1 MTSQPTGNPTRLD
14 EILGSGPN
22 FWNQNS
28 TLALKPDT
36 VLGGVGNDTIIS
48 ASLGGSQIE
57 GNSDNDVL
65 TSTGPNDTL
74 FGGEGNDSLVVNSLS
89 RAIGDEGRD
98 TLTASSTATLYGGA
112 DRDFILALSVNN
124 VLFGN
129 AGNDT
134 ILGGV
139 QGGDSI
145 YGGKDNDLIGFASTG
160 GSSNIGISIGTQIA
174 GVNQGRNFVGGN
186 LGNDT
191 IFGTGDSESLYGGQ
205 DDDSVVGVGST
216 TYAAGDLGDDIVV
229 IQNPL
234 EQNVNPITGVT
245 TTVRV
250 GVIQTTLEG
259 GDGNDSLYGG
269 IGELGQGG
277 NVFNGGGG
285 NDTIQSYAFQD
296 SVSGGDGN
304 DFLQTNTSDVL
315 VSIGFGTVTTL
326 TLGFAGDSTLDG
338 GEGDDTI
345 NSAFE
350 SDFLFGG
357 GGNDTLSGPFTLMDG
372 GDGNDTLDGSSFV
385 RTATTSLEVSL
396 FGGAGNDILSG
407 ARQGEG
413 GQGLINTF
421 AGGSGDD
428 SITLNSTSDVLLTDS
443 ANLEGNDTI
452 TAFQITPADVQGKAD
467 FVLFD
472 TLGSNLI
479 SGSNG
484 DDSIVAGSGADIL
497 RGGTITDAAG
507 TESVLDFIGKGSDT
521 IAAGG
526 GNDFLFG
533 GQGDDSLVGQDGDDT
548 LQGSFN
554 LDPVTGGPSFG
565 DTLVGG
571 EGSDTLFYQFAAEV
585 YSTSPGLATTT
596 IADLIGDF
604 TVGVD
609 KLVFTR
615 QGATNNGGFN
625 FASTGRPNDSEL
637 IELGAS
643 QTYLAS
649 GSSTLADVVIAEV
662 NTGVLVYQRNS
673 GLLQY
678 DPDGFGPAPATDVAR
693 FSLVDGRG
701 PDLSRTDFIFI

>member
-14 EILGSGPN
+14 VILGPGPN
-22 FWNQNS
+22 FWDQN
-28 TLALKPDT
+28 AVVAVKPDT
-36 VLGGVGNDTIIS
+36 ILGGDGNDTILS
-48 ASLGGSQIE
+48 ATLGGSQIE
-57 GNSDNDVL
+57 GNEDNDVL
-65 TSTGPNDTL
+65 TSRGPNDTL
-74 FGGEGNDSLVVNSLS
+74 FGGEGNDSLVVENVS

-98 TLTASSTATLYGGA
+98 TLTATSTATLYGGA
-112 DRDFILALSVNN
+112 DRDFIVALSVNN
-124 VLFGN
+124 LEFGN

-145 YGGKDNDLIGFASTG
+145 YGGKDNDLIGFSSTG
-160 GSSNIGISIGTQIA
+160 GGSNIGIPISAQIA

-191 IFGTGDSESLYGGQ
+191 IVGTGDSESLYGGQ

-216 TYAAGDLGDDIVV
+216 TFAAGDLGDDIVV
-229 IQNPL
+229 IQNRRQ
-234 EQNVNPITGVT
+234 QNVNPITGEVSI
-245 TTVRV
+245 VRV
-250 GVIQTTLEG
+250 GVRETTLEG
-259 GDGNDSLYGG
+259 GEGNDSLYGG
-269 IGELGQGG
+269 VGFLAEGG
-277 NVFNGGGG
+277 NFFDGGAG
-285 NDTIQSYAFQD
+285 NDTISSFAFQD
-296 SVSGGDGN
+296 SLSGGDGN
-304 DFLQTNTSDVL
+304 DVLSTNTSSEV
-315 VSIGFGTVTTL
+315 VTIGFGTVNTSIQ
-326 TLGFAGDSTLDG
+326 GFAGDSTLDG

-345 NSAFE
+345 ISAFE

-372 GDGNDTLDGSSFV
+372 GDGNDTLDGSSFL
-385 RTATTSLEVSL
+385 RAGTTSPLEVSL

-407 ARQGEG
+407 ARQASATN
-413 GQGLINTF
+413 LINVF

-452 TAFQITPADVQGKAD
+452 TAFQITPANVEGKAD

-472 TLGSNLI
+472 TLGSNVI
-479 SGSNG
+479 NGSNG
-484 DDSIVAGSGADIL
+484 DDSIVAGSGADVL
-497 RGGTITDAAG
+497 RGGTIVDITGDNLGA
-507 TESVLDFIGKGSDT
+507 LDFIGKGNDT

-533 GQGDDSLVGQDGDDT
+533 GLGDDSLIGQAGDDT

-554 LDPVTGGPSFG
+554 SDPANTTASFG

-571 EGSDTLFYQFAAEV
+571 EGSDTFFYQFATEV
-585 YSTSPGLATTT
+585 FQDNGNISTL
-596 IADLIGDF
+596 ADLIGDF

-615 QGATNNGGFN
+615 QGSTNNGGFN

-637 IELGAS
+637 IELGPT
-643 QTYLAS
+643 QTYVAS
-649 GSSTLADVVIAEV
+649 GASTSPTAVIAEV

-678 DPDGFGPAPATDVAR
+678 DPDGSGPAFATDVTR